1 VVKLRWQRGDDGR
14 WQARGIGGKTY
25 VVEHCEHGFA
35 AGVQPPPFNL
45 PLPATE
51 PAARHRLDRDASA
64 VAVRA
69 TPSWLMKNRAGG
81 RYFFAAVGG

>member
-45 PLPATE
+45 PLPPPSQPLGTASTATQAQWLCE
-51 PAARHRLDRDASA
+51 RHH
-64 VAVRA
+64 
-69 TPSWLMKNRAGG
+69 G
-81 RYFFAAVGG
+81 R